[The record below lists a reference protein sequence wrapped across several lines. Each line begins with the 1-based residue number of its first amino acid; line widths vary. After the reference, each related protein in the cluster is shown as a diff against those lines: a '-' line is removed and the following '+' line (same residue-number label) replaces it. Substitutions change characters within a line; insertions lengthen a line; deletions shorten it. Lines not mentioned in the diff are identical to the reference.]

1 LRESQIDR
9 AIVKNI
15 VDSLEFELTN
25 AQRKVI
31 KTIIENLHEDK
42 PMMRLLQ

>member
-1 LRESQIDR
+1 
-9 AIVKNI
+9 VKNI
-15 VDSLEFELTN
+15 VSKLEFKLTN

-31 KTIIENLHEDK
+31 KTIIEDLHENK